1 MGRGG
6 EVSGVSRS
14 YEAAQKAHRE
24 SWKQMEER
32 GRKTEVERER
42 EREAQRQRERQ

>member
-32 GRKTEVERER
+32 KQAMSSKLIDEKVI
-42 EREAQRQRERQ
+42 